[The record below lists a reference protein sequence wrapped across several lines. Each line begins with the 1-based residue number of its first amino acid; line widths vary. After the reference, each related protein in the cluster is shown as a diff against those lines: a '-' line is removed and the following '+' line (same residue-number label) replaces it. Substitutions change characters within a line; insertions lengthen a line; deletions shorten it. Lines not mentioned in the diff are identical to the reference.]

1 MKGADDMDTKADRI
15 VSLILDDMLGRRG
28 LDGAWDEIDED
39 IQEEIRATWAAIVHK
54 ELSR

>member
-1 MKGADDMDTKADRI
+1 MDTKADRI
-15 VSLILDDMLGRRG
+15 VALILDDMLGRAG
-28 LDGAWDEIDED
+28 LDGAWDDIDPD

>member
-1 MKGADDMDTKADRI
+1 MDTKADKI
-15 VSLILDDMLGRRG
+15 VAAILDDMLGRRG

-39 IQEEIRATWAAIVHK
+39 IQEEIRATWAAIVQK